1 MPITFDFTGQVVLVT
16 GGASGLGFAI
26 SEAFGKAGATI
37 ALNDLSSD
45 RVEAAVRE
53 LSGDGMTCR
62 GFSADV
68 RDAEDVHRMV
78 DQIVTELGS
87 PSVTVANAGIYPNT
101 PFLEVTEDEWDRVLD
116 TNLKG
121 TFLTC
126 QTVARAL
133 VSEGRTGQL
142 VTIASGAATTAFHG
156 WSHYCTSKAA
166 VVMLT
171 RAMAM
176 ELGKHGIR
184 VNSVLPGYI
193 DVLEGGAHLDESYKR
208 AARAANPIGQPGE
221 PADIANAVLM
231 LASPLASYMNG
242 VAVTV
247 DGGASTGR
255 IGVYPKT

>member
-1 MPITFDFTGQVVLVT
+1 MT

-26 SEAFGKAGATI
+26 SQAFGKAGADV
-37 ALNDLSSD
+37 ALNDRSSE
-45 RVEAAVRE
+45 RAEAAERE
-53 LSGDGMTCR
+53 LSRDGITCR
-62 GFSADV
+62 GFAADV
-68 RDAEDVHRMV
+68 RDAKAVRNMV
-78 DQIVTELGS
+78 DRVVAELGS
-87 PSVTVANAGIYPNT
+87 PNVTIANAGIYPNT
-101 PFLEVTEDEWDRVLD
+101 PFLEVSEDEWDRVLD

-121 TFLTC
+121 TFLIC

-133 VSEGRTGQL
+133 VSEGQSGQF

-193 DVLEGGAHLDESYKR
+193 DVLEGGAHLDEGYKR
-208 AARAANPIGQPGE
+208 AARAANPLSRPGE

-231 LASPLASYMNG
+231 LASPLANYMNG

-247 DGGASTGR
+247 DGGASAGR
-255 IGVYPKT
+255 MGVYPKTWGNEGACEIKP